1 MTTKTTIDHL
11 ITASWVVPVIP
22 EKTIYSDYAIAVH
35 NGRIAGLTPIAEAEE
50 LYTYH
55 HRTNLPN
62 QAIIPGLINAHGHA
76 SMSLLR
82 GFADDHPLQTWLQDY
97 IWPVEG
103 KWVSEEFV
111 HDGTELAMGEML
123 LSGTTCFHDMYFFPE
138 KVGRLAERVGT
149 RSFITPNI
157 FDLPC
162 AWGSGPDD
170 YLQKTQQTIDEFK
183 GSELV
188 KIGIGP
194 HAPYTVSDPVLE
206 KVIAKAADNDL
217 IIQMHV
223 HETQGEVVDA
233 IRDHGQRPLKRLAN
247 LGMLNDRFQL
257 VHMTALNADD
267 FQLLEG
273 SGSHVVHCPE
283 SNLKLASGFCPVQ
296 KLMDAGVNVALG
308 TDGAASNNDLNL
320 LSEAQT
326 AALLAKAVAG
336 DATAVSAHKAL
347 AMATI
352 NGAKAMGLEQET
364 GSLEPGKSADLVAID
379 LSGLPFQPLYEP
391 VSQIIYTGGS
401 HQVSH
406 VWIRGKCQV
415 KNRQLQTLDTEKLMN
430 TARRWKG
437 KISLSA

>member
-1 MTTKTTIDHL
+1 MPM
-11 ITASWVVPVIP
+11 A
-22 EKTIYSDYAIAVH
+22 
-35 NGRIAGLTPIAEAEE
+35 
-50 LYTYH
+50 
-55 HRTNLPN
+55 
-62 QAIIPGLINAHGHA
+62 HA

-82 GFADDHPLQTWLQDY
+82 GFADDYPLQTWLQDY
-97 IWPVEG
+97 IWPAEG
-103 KWVSEEFV
+103 KWVSDEFV

-138 KVGRLAERVGT
+138 KVGRLAERIGM
-149 RSFITPNI
+149 RSLITPSI
-157 FDLPC
+157 FDFPC
-162 AWGSGPDD
+162 AWGSGADD
-170 YLQKTQQTIDEFK
+170 YLQKTQQTIDEFT

-206 KVIAKAADNDL
+206 KVIAKASDNDL

-223 HETQGEVVDA
+223 HETEGEVSDA
-233 IRDHGQRPLKRLAN
+233 VRDHGLRPLKRLAN

-257 VHMTALNADD
+257 VHMTALNDED
-267 FQLLEG
+267 IQLLEG
-273 SGSHVVHCPE
+273 SGSHVIHCPD

-296 KLMDAGVNVALG
+296 KLMNAGINVALG

-352 NGAKAMGLEQET
+352 HGAKAMGMEKET
-364 GSLEPGKSADLVAID
+364 GSLETGKSADLVAVD
-379 LSGLPFQPLYEP
+379 LSGLAFQPVYEP
-391 VSQIIYTGGS
+391 VSQIVYTAAS
-401 HQVSH
+401 QQVSH
-406 VWIRGKCQV
+406 VWIRGRCQV
-415 KNRQLQTLDTEKLMN
+415 KERELQTLDTEKLMGL
-430 TARRWKG
+430 ARRWKG
-437 KISLSA
+437 KIALSADG